1 MFEFSKKIIIM
12 SQFWLYFKVG
22 LTHVL
27 DIHAYDHVL
36 FLIALMVPYAFKD
49 WKRIF
54 VLVSLFTL
62 GHTLSLLLSVFGI
75 VSVKA
80 SLVEFLIPI
89 TILLT
94 AVFHLFTAG
103 KSSKNESITFVAV
116 ITLFFGIIHGL
127 GFSNYFKTILPGK
140 ASDKLLPLLEFALG
154 IECAQIIVVFVVLI
168 LAYIVQTFFRFSKR
182 DWALVMSAFIIGV
195 VIPMIIGS
203 EIWNR

>member
-1 MFEFSKKIIIM
+1 M

-27 DIHAYDHVL
+27 DIHAYDHVM

-49 WKRIF
+49 WKR
-54 VLVSLFTL
+54 VLLLVSLFTL

-75 VSVKA
+75 VTVKA

-89 TILLT
+89 TILIT

-103 KSSKNESITFVAV
+103 KSSKNESITFVAG

-127 GFSNYFKTILPGK
+127 GFSNYFNSILPGK
-140 ASDKLLPLLEFALG
+140 TVDKLLPLLEFALG
-154 IECAQIIVVFVVLI
+154 IEAAQIIVVFIVLI

-195 VIPMIIGS
+195 VVPMLIAS
-203 EIWNR
+203 EIW